1 MFENKV
7 IAFTDPMA
15 RLSLNGVWCL
25 GGILNLIVLP
35 LFFFL
40 FYFRKF

>member
-1 MFENKV
+1 MFETKV

-25 GGILNLIVLP
+25 GGILNLIVQP
-35 LFFFL
+35 LCFS
-40 FYFRKF
+40 YFRKF